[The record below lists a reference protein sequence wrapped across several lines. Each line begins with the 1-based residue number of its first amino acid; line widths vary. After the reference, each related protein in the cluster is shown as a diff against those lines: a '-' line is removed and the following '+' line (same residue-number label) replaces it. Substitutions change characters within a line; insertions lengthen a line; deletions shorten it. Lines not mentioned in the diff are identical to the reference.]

1 MFTKHLNTI
10 RQKAMGAFLKL
21 FPLLSRDS
29 PFILQHKLMLYNLV
43 LRAMITYALWSPT
56 PPQYGALLHQQTSTT
71 SKSSSL

>member
-43 LRAMITYALWSPT
+43 LRAMITYAL
-56 PPQYGALLHQQTSTT
+56 
-71 SKSSSL
+71 